1 MDEEREWIRR
11 AMAGD
16 HDAFAQLMRRH
27 QSLVWHIVQRM
38 VGQPEDTRELSQEVF
53 LRMHQRLG
61 QFRFESSLATWIG
74 RIAFSI
80 AVRHLQRK
88 RLPMV
93 VADEDDDGDVVEQ
106 LADDVDIAAEVAEQ
120 EQMARVQQALD
131 QLPPLPRTVVT
142 LYHLDELSVAEIG
155 RICDMP
161 VGTVKNTLFRARR
174 RLRDA
179 LLADQGEAS

>member
-1 MDEEREWIRR
+1 MDEEREWVGR
-11 AMAGD
+11 ALAGD
-16 HDAFAQLMRRH
+16 QAAFAQLMRRH

-53 LRMHQRLG
+53 LRVHQRLG

-80 AVRHLQRK
+80 AARHLQRK
-88 RLPMV
+88 RLPLV
-93 VADEDDDGDVVEQ
+93 AGGDDDDEVLIEQVADDI
-106 LADDVDIAAEVAEQ
+106 DIATDVAEQ
-120 EQMARVQQALD
+120 EQIARVQQALE

-142 LYHLDELSVAEIG
+142 LYHLDELGVAEIG
-155 RICDMP
+155 RICDLP
-161 VGTVKNTLFRARR
+161 VGTVKNMLFRARR

-179 LLADQGEAS
+179 LAADQGER